1 MGTARMK
8 YEKATEEGKK
18 GGNMEKITGGNHKK
32 NPDGLTVVQ
41 ANRKPGWRLPEAVD
55 ELPLI

>member
-1 MGTARMK
+1 MK
-8 YEKATEEGKK
+8 YEKETEEGKK

-32 NPDGLTVVQ
+32 NPDGVTVVQ